1 MSMNQYLISTIVM
14 VCFIVASA
22 HNQHDPP
29 MPVMSDA
36 LSEHQHFSDGGDHD
50 TSYDHDMFLGRDEAK
65 HFENLD
71 PKIAKNKLR

>member
-1 MSMNQYLISTIVM
+1 MSMNRYFISAIALVCCTI
-14 VCFIVASA
+14 ASA
-22 HNQHDPP
+22 HSQHEPP

-36 LSEHQHFSDGGDHD
+36 LSEHQHFSDGGEHD

-65 HFENLD
+65 NFENVD

>member
-1 MSMNQYLISTIVM
+1 
-14 VCFIVASA
+14 
-22 HNQHDPP
+22 

-36 LSEHQHFSDGGDHD
+36 LSEHQHFSDGGEHD

-65 HFENLD
+65 HFENVD